1 MLVFKNNIYEP
12 YHSSN
17 TNLVLTP
24 NVDYNQRFDPRHL
37 IKVALK
43 EEKTVMSFIER
54 QPRQFWREDLL
65 QFYPYSGKTNSL
77 IQAKQICEILEVGL
91 ENSSPWHHMNSYHFS
106 FLFDVLVRFT
116 FNYNHDID
124 RELSLIH
131 I

>member
-17 TNLVLTP
+17 GNLVLTP
-24 NVDYNQRFDPRHL
+24 NVDYNKRFDPRHL
-37 IKVALK
+37 IKAALK

-106 FLFDVLVRFT
+106 FLYDCLLYT
-116 FNYNHDID
+116 SDAAD
-124 RELSLIH
+124 E
-131 I
+131 